1 MQDVLVSCTASNR
14 GNSPLFS
21 NSPLCAAGSLMGLL
35 RPRNFNPRVRDYAL
49 AVTPQHAVLVL
60 ARPHNMVFTQ
70 RRGFVLGAFFGLS
83 LIHI

>member
-1 MQDVLVSCTASNR
+1 
-14 GNSPLFS
+14 
-21 NSPLCAAGSLMGLL
+21 MGLL

-70 RRGFVLGAFFGLS
+70 RRGFVLGASIGLQIRSLRCRVLVCHAADSRGHRLFGS
-83 LIHI
+83 IGYFW